1 MAELYKLTATEAAA
15 LMEKNEI
22 SSEDLVRACL
32 VRIEEREETIRELGG
47 HFADLAR
54 MAL

>member
-22 SSEDLVRACL
+22 ASEDLVRACL
-32 VRIEEREETIRELGG
+32 VRIEEREETVQAWQYLDPD
-47 HFADLAR
+47 FAIA
-54 MAL
+54 